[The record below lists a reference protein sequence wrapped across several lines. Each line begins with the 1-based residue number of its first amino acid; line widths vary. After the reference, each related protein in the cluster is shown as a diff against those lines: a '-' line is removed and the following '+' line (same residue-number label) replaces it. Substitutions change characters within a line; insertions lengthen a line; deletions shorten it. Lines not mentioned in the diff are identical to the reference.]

1 MTQHSPEP
9 WTVEETT
16 SNHYYTRGRKGLQVR
31 VSEYNAIDIPGPM
44 SEESTRA
51 NAVLIAAAPDMLA
64 AFMDIQKHV
73 DMSNAAYIRAWE
85 IAEAAIANA
94 TGLNPCYDP
103 FPSLPDLL
111 RNSPAEE
118 AKG

>member
-51 NAVLIAAAPDMLA
+51 NAALIAAAPDLLA
-64 AFMDIQKHV
+64 ALQDLMAVEGGEPNRPPPWMTEELLTPWLKAI
-73 DMSNAAYIRAWE
+73 N
-85 IAEAAIANA
+85 AIAKA
-94 TGLNPCYDP
+94 TQEVTG
-103 FPSLPDLL
+103 
-111 RNSPAEE
+111 
-118 AKG
+118 